1 MMEITAIPRYS
12 GTPFLAAARESR
24 CAVHFGKP
32 MLEAQIDLMIEF
44 TGLTTKE
51 ER

>member
-1 MMEITAIPRYS
+1 MMEITGRTALLADAVSRGGPRD
-12 GTPFLAAARESR
+12 R